1 MKVKRKLKV
10 LFYSSALYTQDSRKV
25 LTKWE
30 LLQEVEMFLSYRC
43 LWPIQT
49 LKNSGDSPEERN
61 MQILLLGLSPL
72 TIVGQH

>member
-30 LLQEVEMFLSYRC
+30 LLQEGDVPVLSLFMANTDSKEQCPGVVSFQLPPALRFSMFIS
-43 LWPIQT
+43 I
-49 LKNSGDSPEERN
+49 
-61 MQILLLGLSPL
+61 
-72 TIVGQH
+72 